1 MGKRSIMRRRSDG
14 QSLVEMALMLP
25 LLMVVLFGIIDIGY
39 YVYGYGTIF
48 MAARNGTEKAA
59 ELGPQRNMITPT
71 LNTTDPC
78 VQAILEEV
86 ERGAV
91 LFPDIANSVQV
102 SYPDTSGGT
111 NGTRALGEPIQVLIT
126 YNIRPLTPLFQFVSF
141 GSQGV
146 MPVRIAA
153 RRSLENLGSGP
164 RSATNPDRIVCN

>member
-1 MGKRSIMRRRSDG
+1 
-14 QSLVEMALMLP
+14 MLP
-25 LLMVVLFGIIDIGY
+25 LLLLLLFGIIDLGY
-39 YVYGYGTIF
+39 YIYGYSTIY

-59 ELGPQRNMITPT
+59 ELAPYKSMISPT
-71 LNTTDPC
+71 LNSTDPC
-78 VQAILEEV
+78 VKAVLEEV
-86 ERGAV
+86 AHGAV
-91 LFPDIANSVQV
+91 LFPDIVNSVQI

-126 YNIRPLTPLFQFVSF
+126 YNIKPLTPLFQFVSF

-164 RSATNPDRIVCN
+164 RSADNPDRIVCNGT